1 MKTQRQVDEHI
12 LEVLKQV
19 RSKDLAGDIARRAS
33 ISALE
38 ARLASAQSEST
49 GPVLQGDMS
58 ADDVARMARQVG
70 YPISHPEWRKATEEF
85 AALLAAAILRASPAK
100 PKAPASDDPHRDHW
114 VAIAETSQRIAASKE
129 CGPAEAASFCAAIE
143 RLSSAL
149 EKADERGSPA
159 EPVQEPEQRSVPLP
173 DGLAKSDA
181 EFWISRRAEIIEACR
196 SHGFTIVTTANGVHL
211 MRLGQI
217 KAEPVQEPGF
227 WGRIAARQATR
238 IKRLETTGQH
248 ALEALEKYQR
258 MMLVEAGCQS
268 EEGEAAIDTFR
279 AALAEPGTMVNPES
293 PEVQVRAIASEII
306 DALNAD
312 EQDGGYDLTGG
323 LFGARFS
330 ALVRRWAALE
340 SAETQSRQQLT
351 ALRALAA
358 DRADLCAE
366 LDRLRQVQRSLS
378 DKLAAERE
386 RCAKKPP
393 SAQQLDKLIE
403 AHVGGSELS
412 DGEYSAIVMFA
423 AALKAALAEPVQEPV
438 DEYRKGFIDG
448 QIDMRDRPEERN
460 DELSDENKGK
470 ERPRGY

>member
-38 ARLASAQSEST
+38 ARLASAQPEST

-70 YPISHPEWRKATEEF
+70 YPISRPEWRKATEEF

-217 KAEPVQEPGF
+217 KAEPVQEPVQEPGF
-227 WGRIAARQATR
+227 WGRIAARQASR

-268 EEGEAAIDTFR
+268 EEGEAEIDTFR
-279 AALAEPGTMVNPES
+279 AALAEPGTMVSPES

-323 LFGARFS
+323 LFGAGFS

-340 SAETQSRQQLT
+340 SAETQSRQQLI
-351 ALRALAA
+351 ALRTAISEIAQGCE
-358 DRADLCAE
+358 R
-366 LDRLRQVQRSLS
+366 RL
-378 DKLAAERE
+378 
-386 RCAKKPP
+386 
-393 SAQQLDKLIE
+393 
-403 AHVGGSELS
+403 
-412 DGEYSAIVMFA
+412 
-423 AALKAALAEPVQEPV
+423 
-438 DEYRKGFIDG
+438 RKGFDAGDEATIRICMQAMEDLG
-448 QIDMRDRPEERN
+448 KPAAAPQKPLSASNIESAIGYRLPQHSMELLLRLIQEREEVTRGLHEENGRLRGIVPAVQEERN